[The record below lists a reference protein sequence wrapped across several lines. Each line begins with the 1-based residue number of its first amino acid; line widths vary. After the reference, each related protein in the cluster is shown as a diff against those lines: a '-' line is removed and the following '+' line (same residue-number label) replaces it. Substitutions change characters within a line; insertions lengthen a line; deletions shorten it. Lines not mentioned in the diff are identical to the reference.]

1 MKQYDWRWSLMIRS
15 KEKKKTR
22 MNNGIFA
29 ISLLLVIL
37 GISLT
42 GYSLLQMWESNQSQN
57 QAITEAEALLSAPKG
72 DSENSSNSESE
83 PVTIPEYN
91 EGDTLGIL
99 EVPKL
104 QEKLPIVEGTDE
116 EQLDKGVG
124 HYIGTSFP
132 DQNDQIVLSGHRDT
146 VFRRF
151 DELAIGDHFIVN
163 LESGSFTYEI
173 VSTKIVDADDL
184 TVIKST
190 APEEVL
196 TVTTCYPFGYFG
208 DAPDRFIFT
217 AKRIPTE

>member
-1 MKQYDWRWSLMIRS
+1 MFRS
-15 KEKKKTR
+15 REKKKSR
-22 MNNGIFA
+22 MNKVLFPF
-29 ISLLLVIL
+29 SLLLLIL

-42 GYSLLQMWESNQSQN
+42 GYSLFQMWESNQSQK
-57 QAITEAEALLSAPKG
+57 QAISEAEALLSAPKG
-72 DSENSSNSESE
+72 DGENNKDSANLDSE
-83 PVTIPEYN
+83 PVSVPEYI

-124 HYIGTSFP
+124 HYIGTTLP

-163 LESGSFTYEI
+163 LEYGSFTYEI

-190 APEEVL
+190 APEEIL
-196 TVTTCYPFGYFG
+196 TVTTCYPFGFIG

-217 AKRIPTE
+217 AKRVPNDH